1 MSVHMVFLIPLGH
14 LSANQ
19 SKIALVF
26 FASARFPYPTS
37 GWANFNGGDVISKRL
52 ISFGVTQELLPSL
65 QHPSALRPWG
75 DCCPPS
81 IHGSH
86 SFAVLSQTSQPLS
99 GSNSA
104 TFGISIIILSSANS
118 FQRKQIHCTKGRMK
132 KNTQLLFLLIYMNV
146 NNFKDLWLLKVLYVC
161 SFVYI

>member
-37 GWANFNGGDVISKRL
+37 GWANFNGGDVISKQL

-65 QHPSALRPWG
+65 QHPSALPPWG
-75 DCCPPS
+75 DCCPQTFMGLTPLLCSAKLLNPCQGQILPPLGFQSLFSPVPTPFRGNKYIVRRGEWRITPS
-81 IHGSH
+81 SC
-86 SFAVLSQTSQPLS
+86 F
-99 GSNSA
+99 
-104 TFGISIIILSSANS
+104 
-118 FQRKQIHCTKGRMK
+118 
-132 KNTQLLFLLIYMNV
+132 Y
-146 NNFKDLWLLKVLYVC
+146 W
-161 SFVYI
+161 YIWM

>member
-1 MSVHMVFLIPLGH
+1 MSVHMAFLIPLGH

-19 SKIALVF
+19 SKIPLVF

-52 ISFGVTQELLPSL
+52 ISFGVTQEQLPSL

-99 GSNSA
+99 GS
-104 TFGISIIILSSANS
+104 ILSPLGFQSLFSPVPTPFRGNKYIVRRGEWRRTPGFS
-118 FQRKQIHCTKGRMK
+118 F
-132 KNTQLLFLLIYMNV
+132 Y
-146 NNFKDLWLLKVLYVC
+146 W
-161 SFVYI
+161 YIWM